1 MKIEV
6 RQLMDE
12 NEMLS
17 HIFLGCIPKEKL
29 MDIKEK
35 YIGKNGEEID
45 WQKESVK
52 IPVEMKI
59 GGVSLNPKEFFNSWR
74 DQMQRMILEKAQELV
89 SEKLGSQ
96 KMRDM
101 QYKLDEYENILKSW
115 EADINWD
122 VKNPLVE
129 GVKMKSYNEIQEQL
143 EKLEKTLV
151 RLESEI
157 KEAGTTTPL
166 AKNIE
171 REYKIIESDIKTLK
185 WILS

>member
-6 RQLMDE
+6 RELMDE

-17 HIFLGCIPKEKL
+17 HVFLGCIPSEKL

-35 YIGKNGEEID
+35 HIGKKGKEID

-101 QYKLDEYENILKSW
+101 QDKLYQYEQILNDW
-115 EADINWD
+115 EKEINWD
-122 VKNPLVE
+122 VKNPLIE
-129 GVKMKSYNEIQEQL
+129 GVKMKSYNEIQEQIQ
-143 EKLEKTLV
+143 KLEKTLV
-151 RLESEI
+151 RLESDI

-171 REYKIIESDIKTLK
+171 REYKLIESDIKTLK

>member
-6 RQLMDE
+6 RELMDG

-17 HIFLGCIPKEKL
+17 HIFLGCIPREKL

-35 YIGKNGEEID
+35 HIGKKGKEID

-74 DQMQRMILEKAQELV
+74 EQMNRMISEKAQELV

-101 QYKLDEYENILKSW
+101 QDKLYQYEQILNDW
-115 EADINWD
+115 EKEINWD

-129 GVKMKSYNEIQEQL
+129 GVKMKSYNEIQEQIQ
-143 EKLEKTLV
+143 KLEKTLIG
-151 RLESEI
+151 LESEI
-157 KEAGTTTPL
+157 KESKPYLSLQKKLEKLYEQTE
-166 AKNIE
+166 N
-171 REYKIIESDIKTLK
+171 DIKTLK